1 MSHRG
6 CRVTDTEN
14 RDLGILV
21 FFRTEQ
27 RWAPIGTLPPCF
39 YAWLP
44 PLWPPPARL
53 RLPKPRLEHA
63 HFSQPPQAMTIG
75 KPSSPTFVRHLTLSM
90 TKNNSVHLTLIL
102 PRLTTNHNVRLT
114 LTLTRFPL
122 KLPMLFAILPGK
134 RQGTEKLHM
143 HSCVVWPTH
152 QLFGMNTGTNDRSTF
167 DRRIF
172 SVETTEQTRCR
183 GITG

>member
-6 CRVTDTEN
+6 YGDLTEN
-14 RDLGILV
+14 RDFSLI
-21 FFRTEQ
+21 FFEQ
-27 RWAPIGTLPPCF
+27 RWAPIDTLPPCF

-44 PLWPPPARL
+44 PLSPSPARL

-63 HFSQPPQAMTIG
+63 HFSQPPQAMSIG
-75 KPSSPTFVRHLTLSM
+75 EPSSLTFVRHWSLSM
-90 TKNNSVHLTLIL
+90 TTNNNVHLTLIL
-102 PRLTTNHNVRLT
+102 PRLTTNNNVHLN
-114 LTLTRFPL
+114 LILPRFPL
-122 KLPMLFAILPGK
+122 KLPMLFVILPRK
-134 RQGTEKLHM
+134 RQGTEKLSM
-143 HSCVVWPTH
+143 HSYVVWPTH

-172 SVETTEQTRCR
+172 SVVTAEQTRCR